1 MKLISSGRFI
11 AFMIA
16 IAVVI
21 VSCQGISTS
30 LRDNSTQTANSI
42 RTSCR
47 NINHVMGQTEVC
59 DQPQRIAVL
68 GPYLLESLLA
78 LNVQAAGFAD
88 HVSFHQG
95 DYDNPTQQ
103 ILYLGDRVTQPMAN
117 IGIAYAPSIEAILK
131 VKPDLILGLDIQNA
145 RQYQTLSS
153 IAPTLILKWT
163 DPDMNLRAIAQAV
176 NRSEQAEQILKETK
190 QKIATARQEFAS
202 FVEFAPKLLLLNSSE
217 LRDVFLV
224 TNRNGL
230 CSSLLKELGFQLMF
244 PPNFPQDSPA
254 PLIPISLETLPQLNQ
269 ADSVI
274 LLGNNFS
281 KPNQLKQA
289 NNFED
294 HQLASLKQ
302 AWSKNAIAQ
311 SLNVSKS
318 GKVYFIP
325 TYLCLGLPGSI
336 GTDLYLNELK
346 KQLLST
352 SN

>member
-1 MKLISSGRFI
+1 MKLINLGRFI
-11 AFMIA
+11 AFMMMIA
-16 IAVVI
+16 IAI
-21 VSCQGISTS
+21 ASCQSTSTS
-30 LRDNSTQTANSI
+30 LRHNSTQTANFL
-42 RTSCR
+42 RADCR
-47 NINHVMGQTEVC
+47 NIDHVMGSTKVC
-59 DQPQRIAVL
+59 GQPQRLVVL

-78 LNVQAAGFAD
+78 LDIQAVGFAD
-88 HVSFHQG
+88 HVAFHQG

-103 ILYLGDRVTQPMAN
+103 IPYLGDRVTQPMAN

-145 RQYQTLSS
+145 RQYQILSS

-163 DPDMNLRAIAQAV
+163 DPDLNLRAIAQAV
-176 NRSEQAEQILKETK
+176 NRSEQAEQILKTTK
-190 QKIATARQEFAS
+190 QKIAIARQEFAS
-202 FVEFAPKLLLLNSSE
+202 VVESAPKLLLLNSSE
-217 LRDVFLV
+217 LRDIFLV

-230 CSSLLKELGFQLMF
+230 CSSLLKDLGFQLVF
-244 PPNFPQDSPA
+244 LSNVPQNSPA

-281 KPNQLKQA
+281 KPNQLKQVT
-289 NNFED
+289 NFED
-294 HQLASLKQ
+294 HQLSRLKQ

-336 GTDLYLNELK
+336 GTDLYLNELR
-346 KQLLST
+346 KQLLPT
-352 SN
+352 S